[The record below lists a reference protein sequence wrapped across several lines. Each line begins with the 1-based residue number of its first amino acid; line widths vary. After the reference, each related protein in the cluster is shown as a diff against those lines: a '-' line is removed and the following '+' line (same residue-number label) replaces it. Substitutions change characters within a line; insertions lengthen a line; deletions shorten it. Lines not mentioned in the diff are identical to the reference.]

1 MIAATTIGCDF
12 ISCRAL
18 DGRHRNLLHF
28 PLKTENS
35 FGWRP
40 LKKESDMSKKDI
52 FKTLI
57 AQKQSEMP
65 FAVIDRDV
73 VLPIDADEIIT
84 VPGVRRCG
92 KSTLMEIAINRLLA
106 KGVRKE
112 NILWIG
118 FDDERIKYM
127 AVEDLDIIL
136 QAYRE
141 MYPDT
146 ELKDVWMFFDE
157 LPLVDGWEY
166 FVLRLFK
173 GSCRHIYV
181 CGSNAS
187 TLSVEMKSAL
197 RGWPREIEVWP
208 LSFREYLR
216 FRGVDADSHLEQ
228 DKARV
233 QVSFDEYNR
242 LGGMPE
248 PALLPVVSE
257 KYRKLQDYFDVMIL
271 RDLVEH
277 WQISKPQMVRYFL
290 KRVMTTIGSR
300 LSVNAIYREIRSLGR
315 KVTKD
320 DLYDWLAWAQSIY
333 LVRKLDAY
341 SRSVKSEVSLPGK
354 YYVTDVG
361 LRSAVIP
368 LQSDDDGKR
377 LENTV
382 YLELIR
388 RKSHNE
394 ELSYFNGDGECD
406 FVVSEG
412 EVAKQLVQ
420 VTWDMSDVETRGR
433 EFSGILEASHATGC
447 RDLVIVTRDEEG
459 EEIHGDLTVR
469 IVPVCKFLLSK
480 PTSFTFG

>member
-1 MIAATTIGCDF
+1 
-12 ISCRAL
+12 
-18 DGRHRNLLHF
+18 
-28 PLKTENS
+28 
-35 FGWRP
+35 
-40 LKKESDMSKKDI
+40 MSKKDI

-65 FAVIDRDV
+65 FSVIDRDV
-73 VLPIDADEIIT
+73 SLPIDGNEIIT

-106 KGVRKE
+106 NGVRKE
-112 NILWIG
+112 NVLWIG

-127 AVEDLDIIL
+127 TAEELDLVL

-141 MYPDT
+141 MYPAT

-157 LPLVDGWEY
+157 LPLVKDWEY

-173 GSCRHIYV
+173 GSCKHIFI

-197 RGWPREIEVWP
+197 RGWPREVEVWP

-216 FRGVDADSHLEQ
+216 FKGVDADSHLEQ

-233 QVSFDEYNR
+233 QVAFNEYNR

-248 PALLPVVSE
+248 PTLMPVLSE
-257 KYRKLQDYFDVMIL
+257 KYRKLQDYFDVMLL

-277 WQISKPQMVRYFL
+277 WQISKPQTVRYFL
-290 KRVMTTIGSR
+290 KRVMTTIASR
-300 LSVNAIYREIRSLGR
+300 LSVNAIYREIKASGR

-333 LVRKLDAY
+333 LVRKLDVY
-341 SRSVKSEVSLPGK
+341 SRSVKSEISIPGK
-354 YYVTDVG
+354 YYVIDNG

-368 LQSDDDGKR
+368 LQSDDDGKQ

-382 YLELIR
+382 YLELLR
-388 RKSHNE
+388 RKAHNE
-394 ELSYFNGDGECD
+394 ELSYFSESGECD

-412 EVAKQLVQ
+412 DEVKRLIQ
-420 VTWDMSDVETRGR
+420 VTWDMSDAETRKR
-433 EFSGILEASHATGC
+433 EFSGLLEAAKATGC
-447 RDLVIVTRDEEG
+447 RDLTIVTRDEEG
-459 EEIHGDLTVR
+459 EEIRDGLNVR
-469 IVPVCKFLLSK
+469 IVPVCRFLL
-480 PTSFTFG
+480 TR

>member
-1 MIAATTIGCDF
+1 
-12 ISCRAL
+12 
-18 DGRHRNLLHF
+18 
-28 PLKTENS
+28 
-35 FGWRP
+35 
-40 LKKESDMSKKDI
+40 MSKKDI

-57 AQKQSEMP
+57 AQKQLEIP
-65 FAVIDRDV
+65 FPVIDRDV
-73 VLPIDADEIIT
+73 SLPIDGNEIIT
-84 VPGVRRCG
+84 IPGVRRCG

-106 KGVRKE
+106 NGVRKE
-112 NILWIG
+112 NVLWIG

-127 AVEDLDIIL
+127 TAEELDLVL

-141 MYPDT
+141 MYPAT

-157 LPLVDGWEY
+157 LPLVKDWEY

-173 GSCRHIYV
+173 GSCKHIFI

-197 RGWPREIEVWP
+197 RGWPREVEVWP

-216 FRGVDADSHLEQ
+216 FKGVDADSHLEQ

-233 QVSFDEYNR
+233 QVAFNEYNR

-248 PALLPVVSE
+248 PTLMPVLSE
-257 KYRKLQDYFDVMIL
+257 KYRKLQDYFDVMLL

-277 WQISKPQMVRYFL
+277 WQISKPQTVRYFL
-290 KRVMTTIGSR
+290 KRVMTTIASR
-300 LSVNAIYREIRSLGR
+300 LSVNAIYKEIKASGR

-333 LVRKLDAY
+333 LVRKLDVY
-341 SRSVKSEVSLPGK
+341 SRSVKSEISIPGK
-354 YYVTDVG
+354 YYVIDNG

-368 LQSDDDGKR
+368 LQSDDDGKQ

-382 YLELIR
+382 YLELLR
-388 RKSHNE
+388 RKAHNE
-394 ELSYFNGDGECD
+394 ELSFFSESGECD

-412 EVAKQLVQ
+412 DEVKRLIQ
-420 VTWDMSDVETRGR
+420 VTWDMSDAETRKR
-433 EFSGILEASHATGC
+433 EFSGLLEAAKATGC
-447 RDLVIVTRDEEG
+447 RDLTIVTRDEEG
-459 EEIHGDLTVR
+459 EEIRDGLNVR
-469 IVPVCKFLLSK
+469 IVPVCRFLL
-480 PTSFTFG
+480 TR

>member
-1 MIAATTIGCDF
+1 MG
-12 ISCRAL
+12 
-18 DGRHRNLLHF
+18 
-28 PLKTENS
+28 
-35 FGWRP
+35 
-40 LKKESDMSKKDI
+40 KKDI

-65 FAVIDRDV
+65 FSVIDRDV
-73 VLPIDADEIIT
+73 SLPIDGNEIIT
-84 VPGVRRCG
+84 IPGVRRCG

-106 KGVRKE
+106 NGVRKE

-127 AVEDLDIIL
+127 TAEELDLVL

-141 MYPDT
+141 MYPAT

-157 LPLVDGWEY
+157 LPLVKDWEY

-173 GSCRHIYV
+173 GSCKHIFI

-197 RGWPREIEVWP
+197 RGWPREVEVWP

-216 FRGVDADSHLEQ
+216 FKGVDADSHLEQ

-233 QVSFDEYNR
+233 QVAFNEYNR

-248 PALLPVVSE
+248 PTLMPVLSE
-257 KYRKLQDYFDVMIL
+257 KYRKLQDYFDVMLL

-277 WQISKPQMVRYFL
+277 WQISKPQTVRYFL
-290 KRVMTTIGSR
+290 KRVMTTIANR
-300 LSVNAIYREIRSLGR
+300 LSVNAIYREIKASGR

-333 LVRKLDAY
+333 LVRKLDVY
-341 SRSVKSEVSLPGK
+341 SRSVRSEISIPGK
-354 YYVTDVG
+354 YYVIDNG

-368 LQSDDDGKR
+368 LQSDDDGKQ

-382 YLELIR
+382 YIELIR
-388 RKSHNE
+388 RKGHNA
-394 ELSYFNGDGECD
+394 ELSYFSGSGECD

-412 EVAKQLVQ
+412 DEVKRLIQ
-420 VTWDMSDVETRGR
+420 VTWEMSDAETRKR
-433 EFSGILEASHATGC
+433 EFSGLLEAAKATGC
-447 RDLVIVTRDEEG
+447 RDLTIITRDEEG
-459 EEIHGDLTVR
+459 EEIRDGLNVK
-469 IVPVCKFLLSK
+469 IVPICRFLLAR
-480 PTSFTFG
+480 

>member
-1 MIAATTIGCDF
+1 
-12 ISCRAL
+12 
-18 DGRHRNLLHF
+18 
-28 PLKTENS
+28 
-35 FGWRP
+35 
-40 LKKESDMSKKDI
+40 MSKKDI

-65 FAVIDRDV
+65 FSVIDRDV
-73 VLPIDADEIIT
+73 SLPIDGNDIIT

-92 KSTLMEIAINRLLA
+92 KSTLLEIAINQLLA
-106 KGVRKE
+106 NGVRKE

-118 FDDERIKYM
+118 FDDERIKDM
-127 AVEDLDIIL
+127 TAQELDLVL

-141 MYPDT
+141 MHPAT

-157 LPLVDGWEY
+157 LPLVKDWEY

-173 GSCRHIYV
+173 GYCRHIFI

-216 FRGVDADSHLEQ
+216 FKGVDADSHLEQ
-228 DKARV
+228 DKASV
-233 QVSFDEYNR
+233 QVAFDEYNR

-248 PALLPVVSE
+248 PTLMPALSE
-257 KYRKLQDYFDVMIL
+257 KYRKLQDYFDVMLL

-277 WQISKPQMVRYFL
+277 WQISKPQTVRYFL
-290 KRVMTTIGSR
+290 KRVMTTIASR
-300 LSVNAIYREIRSLGR
+300 LSVNSIYREIKASGR

-333 LVRKLDAY
+333 LVRKLDVY
-341 SRSVKSEVSLPGK
+341 SRSVKSEISLPGK
-354 YYVTDVG
+354 YYAVDNG

-368 LQSDDDGKR
+368 LQSGDDGKQ

-382 YLELIR
+382 YLELLR
-388 RKSHNE
+388 RRGHNE
-394 ELSYFNGDGECD
+394 ELSYFNESGECD

-412 EVAKQLVQ
+412 DEVRRLIQ
-420 VTWDMSDVETRGR
+420 VTWDMSDAETRKR
-433 EFSGILEASHATGC
+433 EFSGLLGAAKATGC
-447 RDLVIVTRDEEG
+447 RDLTIVTRDEDG
-459 EEIHGDLTVR
+459 EETHDGLTVR
-469 IVPVCKFLLSK
+469 IVPVCRFLLTK
-480 PTSFTFG
+480 

>member
-1 MIAATTIGCDF
+1 
-12 ISCRAL
+12 
-18 DGRHRNLLHF
+18 
-28 PLKTENS
+28 
-35 FGWRP
+35 
-40 LKKESDMSKKDI
+40 MSKKDI

-65 FAVIDRDV
+65 FSVIDRDV
-73 VLPIDADEIIT
+73 SLPIDGNEIIT
-84 VPGVRRCG
+84 IPGVRRCG

-106 KGVRKE
+106 NGVRKE

-127 AVEDLDIIL
+127 TAEELDLVL

-141 MYPDT
+141 MYPAT

-157 LPLVDGWEY
+157 LPLVKDWEY

-173 GSCRHIYV
+173 GSCKHIFI

-187 TLSVEMKSAL
+187 TLSVDMKSAL

-216 FRGVDADSHLEQ
+216 FKGVDADSHLEQ

-233 QVSFDEYNR
+233 QVAFNEYNR

-248 PALLPVVSE
+248 PTLMPVLSE
-257 KYRKLQDYFDVMIL
+257 KYRKLQDYFDVMLL

-277 WQISKPQMVRYFL
+277 WQISKPQTVRYFL
-290 KRVMTTIGSR
+290 KRVMTTIASR
-300 LSVNAIYREIRSLGR
+300 LSVNAVYREIKASGR

-333 LVRKLDAY
+333 LVRKLDVY
-341 SRSVKSEVSLPGK
+341 SRSVKSEISIPGK
-354 YYVTDVG
+354 YYVIDNG

-368 LQSDDDGKR
+368 LQSDDDGKQ

-382 YLELIR
+382 YLELLR
-388 RKSHNE
+388 RKAHNE
-394 ELSYFNGDGECD
+394 ELSFFSESGECD

-412 EVAKQLVQ
+412 DEVKRLIQ
-420 VTWDMSDVETRGR
+420 VTWDMSDAETRKR
-433 EFSGILEASHATGC
+433 EFSGLLEAAKATGC
-447 RDLVIVTRDEEG
+447 RDLTIVTRDEEG
-459 EEIHGDLTVR
+459 EEIRDGLNVR
-469 IVPVCKFLLSK
+469 IVPVCRFLL
-480 PTSFTFG
+480 TR

>member
-1 MIAATTIGCDF
+1 MG
-12 ISCRAL
+12 
-18 DGRHRNLLHF
+18 
-28 PLKTENS
+28 
-35 FGWRP
+35 
-40 LKKESDMSKKDI
+40 KKDI

-57 AQKQSEMP
+57 AQKQTEMP
-65 FAVIDRDV
+65 FSVIDRDV
-73 VLPIDADEIIT
+73 SLPIDGNEIIT
-84 VPGVRRCG
+84 IPGVRRCG

-106 KGVRKE
+106 NGVRKE

-127 AVEDLDIIL
+127 TAEELDLVL

-141 MYPDT
+141 MYPAT

-157 LPLVDGWEY
+157 LPLVKDWEY

-173 GSCRHIYV
+173 GSCKHIFI
-181 CGSNAS
+181 CGSNAR

-197 RGWPREIEVWP
+197 RGWPHEIEVWP

-216 FRGVDADSHLEQ
+216 FKGVDADSHLEQ

-233 QVSFDEYNR
+233 QVAFNEYNR

-248 PALLPVVSE
+248 PTLMPVLSE
-257 KYRKLQDYFDVMIL
+257 KYRKLQDYFDVMLL

-277 WQISKPQMVRYFL
+277 WQISKPQTVRYFL
-290 KRVMTTIGSR
+290 KRVMTTIASR
-300 LSVNAIYREIRSLGR
+300 LSVNAIYREIKASGR

-333 LVRKLDAY
+333 LVRKLDVY
-341 SRSVKSEVSLPGK
+341 SRSVKSEISLPGK
-354 YYVTDVG
+354 YYVIDNG

-368 LQSDDDGKR
+368 LQSDDDGKQ

-382 YLELIR
+382 YIELIR
-388 RKSHNE
+388 RKGHNA
-394 ELSYFNGDGECD
+394 ELSYFSGSGECD

-412 EVAKQLVQ
+412 DEVKRLIQ
-420 VTWDMSDVETRGR
+420 VTWEMSDAETRKR
-433 EFSGILEASHATGC
+433 EFSGILEAAKATGC
-447 RDLVIVTRDEEG
+447 RDLTIITRDEEG
-459 EEIHGDLTVR
+459 EEIRDGLNVK
-469 IVPVCKFLLSK
+469 IVPVCRFLLAR
-480 PTSFTFG
+480 

>member
-1 MIAATTIGCDF
+1 
-12 ISCRAL
+12 
-18 DGRHRNLLHF
+18 
-28 PLKTENS
+28 
-35 FGWRP
+35 
-40 LKKESDMSKKDI
+40 MSKKDI

-65 FAVIDRDV
+65 FSVIDRDV
-73 VLPIDADEIIT
+73 SLPIDGNDIIT
-84 VPGVRRCG
+84 VSGVRRCG
-92 KSTLMEIAINRLLA
+92 KSTLMEIAINQLLA
-106 KGVRKE
+106 NGVRKE

-127 AVEDLDIIL
+127 TAQELDLVL

-141 MYPDT
+141 MHPAT

-157 LPLVDGWEY
+157 LPLVKDWEY

-173 GSCRHIYV
+173 GYCRHIFI

-216 FRGVDADSHLEQ
+216 FKGVDADSHLEQ
-228 DKARV
+228 DKASV
-233 QVSFDEYNR
+233 QVAFDEYNR

-248 PALLPVVSE
+248 PTLMSTLSE
-257 KYRKLQDYFDVMIL
+257 KYRKLQDYFDVMLL

-290 KRVMTTIGSR
+290 KRVMTTIASR
-300 LSVNAIYREIRSLGR
+300 LSVNSIYREIKASGR

-333 LVRKLDAY
+333 LVRKLDVY
-341 SRSVKSEVSLPGK
+341 SRSVKSEISLPGK
-354 YYVTDVG
+354 YYVVDNG

-368 LQSDDDGKR
+368 LQSDDDGKQ

-382 YLELIR
+382 YLELLR
-388 RKSHNE
+388 RKGHSE
-394 ELSYFNGDGECD
+394 ELSYFNESGECD

-412 EVAKQLVQ
+412 DEVRRLIQ
-420 VTWDMSDVETRGR
+420 VTWDMSDAETRKR
-433 EFSGILEASHATGC
+433 ELSGLLEAAKATGC
-447 RDLVIVTRDEEG
+447 RDLTIVTRDEDG
-459 EEIHGDLTVR
+459 EETHDGLIVR
-469 IVPVCKFLLSK
+469 IVPVCRFLLTK
-480 PTSFTFG
+480 

>member
-1 MIAATTIGCDF
+1 M
-12 ISCRAL
+12 
-18 DGRHRNLLHF
+18 N
-28 PLKTENS
+28 
-35 FGWRP
+35 
-40 LKKESDMSKKDI
+40 KKDI

-65 FAVIDRDV
+65 FSVIDRDV
-73 VLPIDADEIIT
+73 SLPIDGNDIIT

-92 KSTLMEIAINRLLA
+92 KSTLMEIAINQLLA
-106 KGVRKE
+106 NGVRKE

-127 AVEDLDIIL
+127 TAQELDLVL

-141 MYPDT
+141 MHPAT

-157 LPLVDGWEY
+157 LPLVKDWEY

-173 GSCRHIYV
+173 GYCRHIFI

-197 RGWPREIEVWP
+197 RGWPHEIEVWP

-216 FRGVDADSHLEQ
+216 FKGVDADSHLEQ
-228 DKARV
+228 DKASV
-233 QVSFDEYNR
+233 QVAFDEYNR

-248 PALLPVVSE
+248 PTLMSTLSE
-257 KYRKLQDYFDVMIL
+257 KYRKLQDYFDVMLL

-290 KRVMTTIGSR
+290 KRVMTTIARR
-300 LSVNAIYREIRSLGR
+300 LSVNSIYREIKASGR

-333 LVRKLDAY
+333 LVRKLDVY
-341 SRSVKSEVSLPGK
+341 SRSVKSEISLPGK
-354 YYVTDVG
+354 YYVVDNG

-368 LQSDDDGKR
+368 LQSDDDGKQ

-382 YLELIR
+382 YLELLR
-388 RKSHNE
+388 RKGHSE
-394 ELSYFNGDGECD
+394 ELSYFNESGECD

-412 EVAKQLVQ
+412 DEVRRLIQ
-420 VTWDMSDVETRGR
+420 VTWDMSDAETRKR
-433 EFSGILEASHATGC
+433 ELSGLLEAAKATGC
-447 RDLVIVTRDEEG
+447 RDLTIVTRDEDG
-459 EEIHGDLTVR
+459 EETHDGLIVR
-469 IVPVCKFLLSK
+469 IVPVCRFLLTK
-480 PTSFTFG
+480 

>member
-1 MIAATTIGCDF
+1 MG
-12 ISCRAL
+12 
-18 DGRHRNLLHF
+18 
-28 PLKTENS
+28 
-35 FGWRP
+35 
-40 LKKESDMSKKDI
+40 KKDI

-57 AQKQSEMP
+57 AQKQTEMP
-65 FAVIDRDV
+65 FSVIDRDV
-73 VLPIDADEIIT
+73 ALPIDGNEIIT
-84 VPGVRRCG
+84 IPGVRRCG

-106 KGVRKE
+106 NGVRKE

-127 AVEDLDIIL
+127 TAEELDLVL

-141 MYPDT
+141 MYPAT

-157 LPLVDGWEY
+157 LPLVKDWEY

-173 GSCRHIYV
+173 GSCKHIFI

-216 FRGVDADSHLEQ
+216 FKGVDADSHLEQ

-233 QVSFDEYNR
+233 QVAFNEYNR

-248 PALLPVVSE
+248 PTLMPVLSE
-257 KYRKLQDYFDVMIL
+257 KYRKLQDYFDVMLL

-277 WQISKPQMVRYFL
+277 WQISKPQTVRYFL
-290 KRVMTTIGSR
+290 KRVMTTIASR
-300 LSVNAIYREIRSLGR
+300 LSVNAVYREIKASGR

-333 LVRKLDAY
+333 LVRKLDVY
-341 SRSVKSEVSLPGK
+341 SRSVKSEISIPGK
-354 YYVTDVG
+354 YYVIDNG

-368 LQSDDDGKR
+368 LQSDDDGKQ

-382 YLELIR
+382 YLELLR
-388 RKSHNE
+388 RKAHNE
-394 ELSYFNGDGECD
+394 ELSYFSESGECD
-406 FVVSEG
+406 FVVSEED
-412 EVAKQLVQ
+412 EVKRLIQ
-420 VTWDMSDVETRGR
+420 VTWDMSDAETRKR
-433 EFSGILEASHATGC
+433 EFSGLLEAAKATGC
-447 RDLVIVTRDEEG
+447 RDLTIITRDEEG
-459 EEIHGDLTVR
+459 EEVR
-469 IVPVCKFLLSK
+469 DGMNVKILPVCRFLL
-480 PTSFTFG
+480 TR

>member
-1 MIAATTIGCDF
+1 
-12 ISCRAL
+12 
-18 DGRHRNLLHF
+18 
-28 PLKTENS
+28 
-35 FGWRP
+35 
-40 LKKESDMSKKDI
+40 MSKKDI

-65 FAVIDRDV
+65 FSVIDRDV
-73 VLPIDADEIIT
+73 SLPIDGNEIIT
-84 VPGVRRCG
+84 IPGVRRCG

-106 KGVRKE
+106 NGVRKE

-127 AVEDLDIIL
+127 TAEELDLVL

-141 MYPDT
+141 MYPAT

-157 LPLVDGWEY
+157 LPLVKDWEY

-173 GSCRHIYV
+173 GSCKHIFI

-197 RGWPREIEVWP
+197 RGWPREVEVWP

-216 FRGVDADSHLEQ
+216 FKGVDADSHLEQ

-233 QVSFDEYNR
+233 QVAFNEYNR

-248 PALLPVVSE
+248 PTLMPVLSE
-257 KYRKLQDYFDVMIL
+257 KYRKLQDYFDVMLL

-277 WQISKPQMVRYFL
+277 WQISKPQTVRYFL
-290 KRVMTTIGSR
+290 KRVMTTIANR
-300 LSVNAIYREIRSLGR
+300 LSVNAIYREIKASGR

-333 LVRKLDAY
+333 LVRKLDVY
-341 SRSVKSEVSLPGK
+341 SRSVRSEISIPGK
-354 YYVTDVG
+354 YYVIDNG

-368 LQSDDDGKR
+368 LQSDDDGKQ

-388 RKSHNE
+388 RKGHNA
-394 ELSYFNGDGECD
+394 ELSYFSGSGECD

-412 EVAKQLVQ
+412 DEVKRLIQ
-420 VTWDMSDVETRGR
+420 VTWEMSDAETRKR
-433 EFSGILEASHATGC
+433 EFSGLLEAAKATGC
-447 RDLVIVTRDEEG
+447 RDLTIITRDEEG
-459 EEIHGDLTVR
+459 EEIRDGLNVK
-469 IVPVCKFLLSK
+469 IVPVCRFLLAR
-480 PTSFTFG
+480 

>member
-1 MIAATTIGCDF
+1 MG
-12 ISCRAL
+12 
-18 DGRHRNLLHF
+18 
-28 PLKTENS
+28 
-35 FGWRP
+35 
-40 LKKESDMSKKDI
+40 KKDI

-57 AQKQSEMP
+57 AQKQTEMP
-65 FAVIDRDV
+65 FSVIDRDV
-73 VLPIDADEIIT
+73 SLPIDGNEIIT
-84 VPGVRRCG
+84 IPGVRRCG

-106 KGVRKE
+106 NGVRKE

-118 FDDERIKYM
+118 FDDERIKYIT
-127 AVEDLDIIL
+127 AEELDLVL

-141 MYPDT
+141 MYPAT
-146 ELKDVWMFFDE
+146 ELKDIWMFFDE
-157 LPLVDGWEY
+157 LPLVKDWEY

-173 GSCRHIYV
+173 GSCKHIFI

-197 RGWPREIEVWP
+197 RGWPREVEVWP

-216 FRGVDADSHLEQ
+216 FKGVDADSHLEQ

-233 QVSFDEYNR
+233 QVAFNEYNR

-248 PALLPVVSE
+248 PTLMPVLSE
-257 KYRKLQDYFDVMIL
+257 KYRKLQDYFDVMLL

-277 WQISKPQMVRYFL
+277 WQISKPQTARYFL
-290 KRVMTTIGSR
+290 KRVMTTIASR
-300 LSVNAIYREIRSLGR
+300 LSVNAIYREIKASGR

-333 LVRKLDAY
+333 LVRKLDVY
-341 SRSVKSEVSLPGK
+341 SRSVKSEISIPGK
-354 YYVTDVG
+354 YYVIDNG

-368 LQSDDDGKR
+368 LQSDDDGKQ

-388 RKSHNE
+388 RKGHNA
-394 ELSYFNGDGECD
+394 ELSYFSGSGECD

-412 EVAKQLVQ
+412 DEVKRLIQ
-420 VTWDMSDVETRGR
+420 VTWEMSDAETRKR
-433 EFSGILEASHATGC
+433 EFSGILEAAKATGC
-447 RDLVIVTRDEEG
+447 RDLTIITRDEEG
-459 EEIHGDLTVR
+459 EEIRDGLNVK
-469 IVPVCKFLLSK
+469 IVPVCRFLLAR
-480 PTSFTFG
+480 

>member
-1 MIAATTIGCDF
+1 M
-12 ISCRAL
+12 
-18 DGRHRNLLHF
+18 N
-28 PLKTENS
+28 
-35 FGWRP
+35 
-40 LKKESDMSKKDI
+40 KKDI

-65 FAVIDRDV
+65 FSVIDRDV
-73 VLPIDADEIIT
+73 SLPIDRNEIIT

-106 KGVRKE
+106 NGVRKE

-127 AVEDLDIIL
+127 TAEELDLVL

-141 MYPDT
+141 MYPAT

-157 LPLVDGWEY
+157 LPLVKDWEY

-173 GSCRHIYV
+173 GSCKHIFI

-197 RGWPREIEVWP
+197 RGWPHEIEVWP

-216 FRGVDADSHLEQ
+216 FKSVDADSHLEQ

-233 QVSFDEYNR
+233 QVAFNEYNR

-248 PALLPVVSE
+248 PTLMPVLSE
-257 KYRKLQDYFDVMIL
+257 KYRKLQDYFDVMLL

-277 WQISKPQMVRYFL
+277 WQISKPQTVRYFL
-290 KRVMTTIGSR
+290 KRVMTTIASR
-300 LSVNAIYREIRSLGR
+300 LSVNAIYREIKASGR

-333 LVRKLDAY
+333 LVRKLDVY
-341 SRSVKSEVSLPGK
+341 SRSVKSEISIPGK
-354 YYVTDVG
+354 YYVIDNG

-368 LQSDDDGKR
+368 LQSDDDGKQ

-382 YLELIR
+382 YLELLR
-388 RKSHNE
+388 RKAHNE
-394 ELSYFNGDGECD
+394 ELSFFSESGECD

-412 EVAKQLVQ
+412 DEVKRLIQ
-420 VTWDMSDVETRGR
+420 VTWDMSDAETRKR
-433 EFSGILEASHATGC
+433 EFSGLLEAAKATGC
-447 RDLVIVTRDEEG
+447 RDLTIVTRDEEG
-459 EEIHGDLTVR
+459 EEIRDGLNVR
-469 IVPVCKFLLSK
+469 IVPVCRFLL
-480 PTSFTFG
+480 TR

>member
-1 MIAATTIGCDF
+1 
-12 ISCRAL
+12 
-18 DGRHRNLLHF
+18 
-28 PLKTENS
+28 
-35 FGWRP
+35 
-40 LKKESDMSKKDI
+40 MSKKDI

-65 FAVIDRDV
+65 FSVIDRDV
-73 VLPIDADEIIT
+73 SLPIDRNEIIT

-106 KGVRKE
+106 NGVRKE
-112 NILWIG
+112 NVLWIG

-127 AVEDLDIIL
+127 TAEELDLVL

-141 MYPDT
+141 MYPAT

-157 LPLVDGWEY
+157 LPLVKDWEY

-173 GSCRHIYV
+173 GFCKHIFI

-197 RGWPREIEVWP
+197 RGWPHEIEVWP

-216 FRGVDADSHLEQ
+216 FKGVDADSHLEQ

-233 QVSFDEYNR
+233 QVAFNEYNR

-248 PALLPVVSE
+248 PTLMPVLSE
-257 KYRKLQDYFDVMIL
+257 KYRKLQDYFDVMLL

-290 KRVMTTIGSR
+290 KRVMTSIASR
-300 LSVNAIYREIRSLGR
+300 LSVNAIYREIKASGR

-333 LVRKLDAY
+333 LVRKLDVY
-341 SRSVKSEVSLPGK
+341 SRSVKSEISLPGK
-354 YYVTDVG
+354 YYVIDNG

-368 LQSDDDGKR
+368 LQSDDDGKQ

-382 YLELIR
+382 YLELVR
-388 RKSHNE
+388 RKAHNE
-394 ELSYFNGDGECD
+394 DLYYFSESGECD
-406 FVVSEG
+406 FVLSEG
-412 EVAKQLVQ
+412 DEVKRLIQ
-420 VTWDMSDVETRGR
+420 VTWDMSDTETRKR
-433 EFSGILEASHATGC
+433 EFSGLLEAAKATGC
-447 RDLVIVTRDEEG
+447 RDLTIVTRDEEG
-459 EEIHGDLTVR
+459 EEIHDGLTVR
-469 IVPVCKFLLSK
+469 IVPVCRFLLTK
-480 PTSFTFG
+480 

>member
-1 MIAATTIGCDF
+1 MG
-12 ISCRAL
+12 
-18 DGRHRNLLHF
+18 
-28 PLKTENS
+28 
-35 FGWRP
+35 
-40 LKKESDMSKKDI
+40 KKDI

-65 FAVIDRDV
+65 FSVIDRDV
-73 VLPIDADEIIT
+73 SLPIDGNEIIT
-84 VPGVRRCG
+84 IPGVRRCG

-106 KGVRKE
+106 NGVRKE

-127 AVEDLDIIL
+127 TAEELDLVL

-141 MYPDT
+141 MYPAT

-157 LPLVDGWEY
+157 LPLVKDWEY

-173 GSCRHIYV
+173 GSCKHIFI

-197 RGWPREIEVWP
+197 RGWPREVEVWP

-216 FRGVDADSHLEQ
+216 FKGVDADSHLEQ

-233 QVSFDEYNR
+233 QVAFNEYNR

-248 PALLPVVSE
+248 PTLMPVLSE
-257 KYRKLQDYFDVMIL
+257 KYRKLQDYFDAMLL

-277 WQISKPQMVRYFL
+277 WQISKPQTVRYFL
-290 KRVMTTIGSR
+290 KRVMTTIASR
-300 LSVNAIYREIRSLGR
+300 LSVNAIYREIKASGR

-333 LVRKLDAY
+333 LVRKLDVY
-341 SRSVKSEVSLPGK
+341 SRSVKSEISLPGK
-354 YYVTDVG
+354 YYVIDNG

-368 LQSDDDGKR
+368 LQSDDDGKQ

-388 RKSHNE
+388 RKGHNA
-394 ELSYFNGDGECD
+394 ELSYFSRSGECD

-412 EVAKQLVQ
+412 DEVKRLIQ
-420 VTWDMSDVETRGR
+420 VTWEMSDAETRKR
-433 EFSGILEASHATGC
+433 EFSGILEAAKATGC
-447 RDLVIVTRDEEG
+447 RDLTIVTRDEEG
-459 EEIHGDLTVR
+459 EEIRDGLNVK
-469 IVPVCKFLLSK
+469 IVPVCRFLLAR
-480 PTSFTFG
+480 

>member
-1 MIAATTIGCDF
+1 MG
-12 ISCRAL
+12 
-18 DGRHRNLLHF
+18 
-28 PLKTENS
+28 
-35 FGWRP
+35 
-40 LKKESDMSKKDI
+40 KKDI

-57 AQKQSEMP
+57 AQKQTEMP
-65 FAVIDRDV
+65 FSVIDRDV
-73 VLPIDADEIIT
+73 SLPIDGNEIIT
-84 VPGVRRCG
+84 ISGVRRCG

-106 KGVRKE
+106 NGVRKE

-127 AVEDLDIIL
+127 TAEELDLVL

-141 MYPDT
+141 MYPAT

-157 LPLVDGWEY
+157 LPLVKDWEY

-173 GSCRHIYV
+173 GSCKHIFI

-197 RGWPREIEVWP
+197 RGWPREVEVWP

-216 FRGVDADSHLEQ
+216 FKGVDADSHLEQ

-233 QVSFDEYNR
+233 QVAFNEYNR

-248 PALLPVVSE
+248 PTLMPVLSE
-257 KYRKLQDYFDVMIL
+257 KYRKLQDYFDVMLL

-277 WQISKPQMVRYFL
+277 WQISKPQTVRYFL
-290 KRVMTTIGSR
+290 KRVMTTIASR
-300 LSVNAIYREIRSLGR
+300 LSVNAIYREIKASGR

-333 LVRKLDAY
+333 LVRKLDVY
-341 SRSVKSEVSLPGK
+341 SRSVKSEISIPGK
-354 YYVTDVG
+354 YYVIDNG

-368 LQSDDDGKR
+368 LQSDDDGKQ

-382 YLELIR
+382 YIELIR
-388 RKSHNE
+388 RKGHNA
-394 ELSYFNGDGECD
+394 ELSYFSGSGECD

-412 EVAKQLVQ
+412 DEVKRLIQ
-420 VTWDMSDVETRGR
+420 VTWEMSDAETRKR
-433 EFSGILEASHATGC
+433 EFSGLLEAAKATGC
-447 RDLVIVTRDEEG
+447 RDLTIITRDEEG
-459 EEIHGDLTVR
+459 EEIRDGLNVK
-469 IVPVCKFLLSK
+469 IVPVCRFLLAR
-480 PTSFTFG
+480 

>member
-1 MIAATTIGCDF
+1 
-12 ISCRAL
+12 
-18 DGRHRNLLHF
+18 
-28 PLKTENS
+28 
-35 FGWRP
+35 
-40 LKKESDMSKKDI
+40 MSKKDI

-65 FAVIDRDV
+65 FSVIDRDV
-73 VLPIDADEIIT
+73 SLPIDGNEIIT

-106 KGVRKE
+106 NGVRKE
-112 NILWIG
+112 NVLWIG

-127 AVEDLDIIL
+127 TAEELDLVL

-141 MYPDT
+141 MYPAT

-157 LPLVDGWEY
+157 LPLVKDWEY

-173 GSCRHIYV
+173 GSCKHIFI

-197 RGWPREIEVWP
+197 RGWPHEIEVWP

-216 FRGVDADSHLEQ
+216 FKSVDADSHLEQ

-233 QVSFDEYNR
+233 QVAFNEYNR

-248 PALLPVVSE
+248 PTLMPVLSE
-257 KYRKLQDYFDVMIL
+257 KYRKLQDYFDVMLL

-277 WQISKPQMVRYFL
+277 WQISKPQTVRYFL
-290 KRVMTTIGSR
+290 KRVMTTIANR
-300 LSVNAIYREIRSLGR
+300 LSVNAIYREIKASGR

-333 LVRKLDAY
+333 LVRKLDVY
-341 SRSVKSEVSLPGK
+341 SRSVKSEISIPGK
-354 YYVTDVG
+354 YYVIDNG

-368 LQSDDDGKR
+368 LQSDDDGKQ

-382 YLELIR
+382 YLELLR
-388 RKSHNE
+388 RKAHNE
-394 ELSYFNGDGECD
+394 ELSFFSESGECD

-412 EVAKQLVQ
+412 DEVKRLIQ
-420 VTWDMSDVETRGR
+420 VTWDMSDAETRKR
-433 EFSGILEASHATGC
+433 EFSGLLEAAKATGC
-447 RDLVIVTRDEEG
+447 RDLTIVTRDEEG
-459 EEIHGDLTVR
+459 EEIRDGLNVR
-469 IVPVCKFLLSK
+469 IVPVCRFLL
-480 PTSFTFG
+480 TR

>member
-1 MIAATTIGCDF
+1 M
-12 ISCRAL
+12 
-18 DGRHRNLLHF
+18 N
-28 PLKTENS
+28 
-35 FGWRP
+35 
-40 LKKESDMSKKDI
+40 KKDI

-65 FAVIDRDV
+65 FSVIDRDV
-73 VLPIDADEIIT
+73 SLPIGGNEIII

-106 KGVRKE
+106 NGVRKE

-127 AVEDLDIIL
+127 TAEELDLVL

-141 MYPDT
+141 MYPATD
-146 ELKDVWMFFDE
+146 LKDVWMFFDE
-157 LPLVDGWEY
+157 LPLVKDWEY
-166 FVLRLFK
+166 FALRVFK
-173 GSCRHIYV
+173 GSCRNIFI
-181 CGSNAS
+181 CGSNAR

-216 FRGVDADSHLEQ
+216 FKGVDADSHLEQ

-233 QVSFDEYNR
+233 QVAFDEYNR

-248 PALLPVVSE
+248 PTLMPVLSE
-257 KYRKLQDYFDVMIL
+257 KYRKLQDYFDVMLL

-290 KRVMTTIGSR
+290 KRVMTTTASR
-300 LSVNAIYREIRSLGR
+300 LSVNAIYREIKASGR

-333 LVRKLDAY
+333 LVRKLDVY
-341 SRSVKSEVSLPGK
+341 SRSVKSEISLPGK
-354 YYVTDVG
+354 YYVVDNG

-368 LQSDDDGKR
+368 LQSDDDGKQ

-382 YLELIR
+382 YLELLR
-388 RKSHNE
+388 RKGHNE
-394 ELSYFNGDGECD
+394 ELSYFNESGECD

-412 EVAKQLVQ
+412 GGVKRLIQ
-420 VTWDMSDVETRGR
+420 VTWDMSDAETRKR
-433 EFSGILEASHATGC
+433 EFSGLLEAAKATGC
-447 RDLVIVTRDEEG
+447 RDLAVVTRDEEG
-459 EEIHGDLTVR
+459 EETHEGLTVR
-469 IVPVCKFLLSK
+469 IVPVCRFLL
-480 PTSFTFG
+480 TM

>member
-1 MIAATTIGCDF
+1 
-12 ISCRAL
+12 
-18 DGRHRNLLHF
+18 
-28 PLKTENS
+28 
-35 FGWRP
+35 
-40 LKKESDMSKKDI
+40 MSKKDI

-65 FAVIDRDV
+65 FSVIDRDV
-73 VLPIDADEIIT
+73 SLPIDGNEIIT
-84 VPGVRRCG
+84 IPGVRRCG

-106 KGVRKE
+106 NGIRKE

-127 AVEDLDIIL
+127 TAEELDLVL

-141 MYPDT
+141 MYPAT

-157 LPLVDGWEY
+157 LPLVKDWEY

-173 GSCRHIYV
+173 GSCKHIFI

-187 TLSVEMKSAL
+187 TLSAEMKSAL
-197 RGWPREIEVWP
+197 RGWPREVEVWP

-216 FRGVDADSHLEQ
+216 FKGVDADSHLEQ

-233 QVSFDEYNR
+233 QVAFNEYNR

-248 PALLPVVSE
+248 PTLMPVLSE
-257 KYRKLQDYFDVMIL
+257 KYRKLQDYFDVMLL

-277 WQISKPQMVRYFL
+277 WQISKPQTVRYFL
-290 KRVMTTIGSR
+290 KRVMTTIASR
-300 LSVNAIYREIRSLGR
+300 LSVNAIYKEIKASGR

-333 LVRKLDAY
+333 LVRKLDIY
-341 SRSVKSEVSLPGK
+341 SRSVKSEISIPGK
-354 YYVTDVG
+354 YYVIDNG

-368 LQSDDDGKR
+368 LQSDDDGKQ

-382 YLELIR
+382 YLELLR
-388 RKSHNE
+388 RKAHNE
-394 ELSYFNGDGECD
+394 ELSFFSESGECD

-412 EVAKQLVQ
+412 DEVKRLIQ
-420 VTWDMSDVETRGR
+420 VTWDMSDAETRKR
-433 EFSGILEASHATGC
+433 EFSGLLEAAKATGC
-447 RDLVIVTRDEEG
+447 RDLTIVTRDEEG
-459 EEIHGDLTVR
+459 EEIRDGLNVR
-469 IVPVCKFLLSK
+469 IVPVCRFLL
-480 PTSFTFG
+480 TR

>member
-1 MIAATTIGCDF
+1 MG
-12 ISCRAL
+12 
-18 DGRHRNLLHF
+18 
-28 PLKTENS
+28 
-35 FGWRP
+35 
-40 LKKESDMSKKDI
+40 KKDI

-65 FAVIDRDV
+65 FSVIDRDV
-73 VLPIDADEIIT
+73 SLPIDGKEIIT
-84 VPGVRRCG
+84 IPGIRRCG

-106 KGVRKE
+106 NGVRKE

-127 AVEDLDIIL
+127 TAEELDLVL

-141 MYPDT
+141 MYPAT

-157 LPLVDGWEY
+157 LPLVKDWEY

-173 GSCRHIYV
+173 GSCKHIFI

-197 RGWPREIEVWP
+197 RGWPREVEVWP

-216 FRGVDADSHLEQ
+216 FKGVDADSHLEQ

-233 QVSFDEYNR
+233 QVAFNEYNR

-248 PALLPVVSE
+248 PTLMPVLSE
-257 KYRKLQDYFDVMIL
+257 KYRKLQDYFDVMLL

-277 WQISKPQMVRYFL
+277 WQISKPQTVRYFL
-290 KRVMTTIGSR
+290 KRVMTTIASR
-300 LSVNAIYREIRSLGR
+300 LSVNAIYREIKASGR

-333 LVRKLDAY
+333 LVRKLDVY
-341 SRSVKSEVSLPGK
+341 SRSVKSEISIPGK
-354 YYVTDVG
+354 YYVIDNG

-368 LQSDDDGKR
+368 LQSDDDGKQ

-388 RKSHNE
+388 RKGHNA
-394 ELSYFNGDGECD
+394 ELSYFSGSGECD
-406 FVVSEG
+406 FVVPEG
-412 EVAKQLVQ
+412 DEVKRLIQ
-420 VTWDMSDVETRGR
+420 VTWDMSDSETRTR
-433 EFSGILEASHATGC
+433 EFSGILEAAKATGC
-447 RDLVIVTRDEEG
+447 RDLTIVTRDEEG
-459 EEIHGDLTVR
+459 EEIRDGLNVK
-469 IVPVCKFLLSK
+469 IVPVCRFLLDR
-480 PTSFTFG
+480 

>member
-1 MIAATTIGCDF
+1 
-12 ISCRAL
+12 
-18 DGRHRNLLHF
+18 
-28 PLKTENS
+28 
-35 FGWRP
+35 
-40 LKKESDMSKKDI
+40 MSKKDI

-65 FAVIDRDV
+65 FSVIDRDV
-73 VLPIDADEIIT
+73 SLPIDRNEIIT

-106 KGVRKE
+106 NGVRKE
-112 NILWIG
+112 NVLWIG

-127 AVEDLDIIL
+127 TAEELDLVL

-141 MYPDT
+141 MYPAT

-157 LPLVDGWEY
+157 LPLVKEWEY

-173 GSCRHIYV
+173 GSCKHIFI

-197 RGWPREIEVWP
+197 RGWPHEIEVWP

-216 FRGVDADSHLEQ
+216 FKSVDADSHLEQ

-233 QVSFDEYNR
+233 QVAFNEYNR

-248 PALLPVVSE
+248 PTLMPVLSE
-257 KYRKLQDYFDVMIL
+257 KYRKLQDYFDVMLL

-277 WQISKPQMVRYFL
+277 WQISKPQTVRYFL
-290 KRVMTTIGSR
+290 KRVMTTIASR
-300 LSVNAIYREIRSLGR
+300 LSVNAIYREIKASGR

-333 LVRKLDAY
+333 LVRKLDVY
-341 SRSVKSEVSLPGK
+341 SRSVKSEISIPGTS
-354 YYVTDVG
+354 YVIDNG

-368 LQSDDDGKR
+368 LQSDDDGKQ

-382 YLELIR
+382 YLELLR
-388 RKSHNE
+388 RKAHNE
-394 ELSYFNGDGECD
+394 ELSFFSESGECD

-412 EVAKQLVQ
+412 DEVKRLIQ
-420 VTWDMSDVETRGR
+420 VTWDMSDAETRKR
-433 EFSGILEASHATGC
+433 EFSGLLEAAKATGC
-447 RDLVIVTRDEEG
+447 RDLTIVTRDEEG
-459 EEIHGDLTVR
+459 EEIRDGLNVR
-469 IVPVCKFLLSK
+469 IVPVCRFLL
-480 PTSFTFG
+480 TR

>member
-1 MIAATTIGCDF
+1 
-12 ISCRAL
+12 
-18 DGRHRNLLHF
+18 
-28 PLKTENS
+28 
-35 FGWRP
+35 
-40 LKKESDMSKKDI
+40 MSKKDI

-65 FAVIDRDV
+65 FSVIDRDV
-73 VLPIDADEIIT
+73 SLPIDGNEIIT

-106 KGVRKE
+106 NGVRKE
-112 NILWIG
+112 NVLWIG

-127 AVEDLDIIL
+127 TAEELDLVL

-141 MYPDT
+141 MYPAT

-157 LPLVDGWEY
+157 LPLVKDWEY

-173 GSCRHIYV
+173 GSCKHIFI

-197 RGWPREIEVWP
+197 RGWPREVEVWP

-216 FRGVDADSHLEQ
+216 FKGVDADSHLEQ

-233 QVSFDEYNR
+233 QVAFNEYNC

-248 PALLPVVSE
+248 PTLMPVLSE
-257 KYRKLQDYFDVMIL
+257 KYRKLQDYFDVMLL

-277 WQISKPQMVRYFL
+277 WQISKPQTVRYFL
-290 KRVMTTIGSR
+290 KRVMTTIASR
-300 LSVNAIYREIRSLGR
+300 LSVNAIYREIKASGR

-333 LVRKLDAY
+333 LVRKLDVY
-341 SRSVKSEVSLPGK
+341 SRSVKSEISIPGK
-354 YYVTDVG
+354 YYVIDNG

-368 LQSDDDGKR
+368 LQSDDDGKQ

-382 YLELIR
+382 YLELVR
-388 RKSHNE
+388 RKAHNE
-394 ELSYFNGDGECD
+394 DLYYFSESGECD

-412 EVAKQLVQ
+412 DEVKRLIQ
-420 VTWDMSDVETRGR
+420 VTWDMSDTETRKR
-433 EFSGILEASHATGC
+433 EFSGLLEAAKATGC
-447 RDLVIVTRDEEG
+447 RDLTIITRDEEG
-459 EEIHGDLTVR
+459 EEIRDGLNVK
-469 IVPVCKFLLSK
+469 IVPVCRFLLDR
-480 PTSFTFG
+480 

>member
-1 MIAATTIGCDF
+1 
-12 ISCRAL
+12 
-18 DGRHRNLLHF
+18 
-28 PLKTENS
+28 
-35 FGWRP
+35 
-40 LKKESDMSKKDI
+40 MSKKDI

-65 FAVIDRDV
+65 FSVIDRDV
-73 VLPIDADEIIT
+73 SLPIDGNEIIT
-84 VPGVRRCG
+84 IPGVRRCG

-106 KGVRKE
+106 NGVRKE

-127 AVEDLDIIL
+127 TAEELDLVL

-141 MYPDT
+141 MYPAT

-157 LPLVDGWEY
+157 LPLVKDWEY

-173 GSCRHIYV
+173 GSCKHIFI

-197 RGWPREIEVWP
+197 RGWPREVEVWP

-216 FRGVDADSHLEQ
+216 FKGVDADSHLEQ

-233 QVSFDEYNR
+233 QVAFNEYNR

-248 PALLPVVSE
+248 PTLMPVLSE
-257 KYRKLQDYFDVMIL
+257 KYRKLQDYFDVMLL

-277 WQISKPQMVRYFL
+277 WQISKPQTVRYFL
-290 KRVMTTIGSR
+290 KRVMTTIASR
-300 LSVNAIYREIRSLGR
+300 LSVNAIYREIKASGR

-333 LVRKLDAY
+333 LVRKLDVY
-341 SRSVKSEVSLPGK
+341 SRSVKSEISLPGK
-354 YYVTDVG
+354 YYVIDNG

-368 LQSDDDGKR
+368 LQSDDDGKQ

-382 YLELIR
+382 YIELIR
-388 RKSHNE
+388 RKGHNA
-394 ELSYFNGDGECD
+394 ELSYFSGSGECD

-412 EVAKQLVQ
+412 DEVKRLIQ
-420 VTWDMSDVETRGR
+420 VTWEMSDAETRKR
-433 EFSGILEASHATGC
+433 EFSGILEAAKATGC
-447 RDLVIVTRDEEG
+447 RDLTIITRDEEG
-459 EEIHGDLTVR
+459 EEIRDGLNVK
-469 IVPVCKFLLSK
+469 IVPVCRFLLAR
-480 PTSFTFG
+480 

>member
-1 MIAATTIGCDF
+1 MG
-12 ISCRAL
+12 
-18 DGRHRNLLHF
+18 
-28 PLKTENS
+28 
-35 FGWRP
+35 
-40 LKKESDMSKKDI
+40 KKDI

-65 FAVIDRDV
+65 FSVIDRYV
-73 VLPIDADEIIT
+73 SLPIDGKEIIT
-84 VPGVRRCG
+84 IPGVRRCG

-106 KGVRKE
+106 NGVRKE

-127 AVEDLDIIL
+127 TAEELDLVL

-141 MYPDT
+141 MYPAT

-157 LPLVDGWEY
+157 LPLVKDWEY

-173 GSCRHIYV
+173 GSCKHIFI

-197 RGWPREIEVWP
+197 RGWPHEIEVWP

-216 FRGVDADSHLEQ
+216 FKSVDADSHLEQ

-233 QVSFDEYNR
+233 QVAFNEYNR

-248 PALLPVVSE
+248 PTLMPVLSE
-257 KYRKLQDYFDVMIL
+257 KYRKLQDYFDVMLL

-277 WQISKPQMVRYFL
+277 WQISKPQTVRYFL
-290 KRVMTTIGSR
+290 KRVMTTIASR
-300 LSVNAIYREIRSLGR
+300 LSVNAIYREIKASGR

-333 LVRKLDAY
+333 LVRKLDVY
-341 SRSVKSEVSLPGK
+341 SRSVKSEISIPGK
-354 YYVTDVG
+354 YYVIDNG

-368 LQSDDDGKR
+368 LQSDDDGKQ

-382 YLELIR
+382 YLELLR
-388 RKSHNE
+388 RKAHNE
-394 ELSYFNGDGECD
+394 ELSFFSESGECD

-412 EVAKQLVQ
+412 DEVKRLIQ
-420 VTWDMSDVETRGR
+420 VTWDMSDAETRKR
-433 EFSGILEASHATGC
+433 EFSGILEAAKATGC
-447 RDLVIVTRDEEG
+447 RDLTIVTRDEEG
-459 EEIHGDLTVR
+459 EEIRDGLNVR
-469 IVPVCKFLLSK
+469 IVPVCRFLL
-480 PTSFTFG
+480 TR

>member
-1 MIAATTIGCDF
+1 M
-12 ISCRAL
+12 
-18 DGRHRNLLHF
+18 N
-28 PLKTENS
+28 
-35 FGWRP
+35 
-40 LKKESDMSKKDI
+40 KKDI

-65 FAVIDRDV
+65 FSVIDRDV
-73 VLPIDADEIIT
+73 SLPIDGNDIIT

-92 KSTLMEIAINRLLA
+92 KSTLMEIAINQLLA
-106 KGVRKE
+106 NGVRKE

-118 FDDERIKYM
+118 FDDERIKDM
-127 AVEDLDIIL
+127 TAQELDLVL

-141 MYPDT
+141 MHPET

-157 LPLVDGWEY
+157 LPLVKDWEY

-173 GSCRHIYV
+173 GYCKHIFI

-216 FRGVDADSHLEQ
+216 FKGVDADSHLEQ
-228 DKARV
+228 DKASV
-233 QVSFDEYNR
+233 QVAFDEYNR

-248 PALLPVVSE
+248 PTLMPALSE
-257 KYRKLQDYFDVMIL
+257 KYRKLQDYFDVMLL

-277 WQISKPQMVRYFL
+277 WQISKPQTVRYFL
-290 KRVMTTIGSR
+290 KRVMTTIASR
-300 LSVNAIYREIRSLGR
+300 LSVNSIYREIKASGR

-333 LVRKLDAY
+333 LVRKLDVY
-341 SRSVKSEVSLPGK
+341 SRSVKSEISLPGK
-354 YYVTDVG
+354 YYVVDNG

-368 LQSDDDGKR
+368 LQSDDDGKQ

-382 YLELIR
+382 YLELLR
-388 RKSHNE
+388 RKGHNE
-394 ELSYFNGDGECD
+394 ELSYFNESGECD

-412 EVAKQLVQ
+412 DEVRRLIQ
-420 VTWDMSDVETRGR
+420 VTWDMSDAETRKR
-433 EFSGILEASHATGC
+433 EFSGLLGAAKATGC
-447 RDLVIVTRDEEG
+447 RDLTIVTRDEDG
-459 EEIHGDLTVR
+459 EETHDGLIVR
-469 IVPVCKFLLSK
+469 IVPVCRFLLTK
-480 PTSFTFG
+480 

>member
-1 MIAATTIGCDF
+1 
-12 ISCRAL
+12 
-18 DGRHRNLLHF
+18 
-28 PLKTENS
+28 
-35 FGWRP
+35 
-40 LKKESDMSKKDI
+40 MSKKDI

-65 FAVIDRDV
+65 FSVIDRDV
-73 VLPIDADEIIT
+73 SLPIDGNEIIT
-84 VPGVRRCG
+84 IPGVRRCG

-106 KGVRKE
+106 NGVRKE

-127 AVEDLDIIL
+127 TAEELDLVL

-141 MYPDT
+141 MYPAT

-157 LPLVDGWEY
+157 LPLVKDWEY

-173 GSCRHIYV
+173 GSCKHIFI

-197 RGWPREIEVWP
+197 RGWPHEIEVWP

-216 FRGVDADSHLEQ
+216 FKGVDADSHLEQ

-233 QVSFDEYNR
+233 QVAFNEYNR

-248 PALLPVVSE
+248 PTLMPVLSE
-257 KYRKLQDYFDVMIL
+257 KYRKLQDYFDVMLL

-277 WQISKPQMVRYFL
+277 WQISKPQTVRYFL
-290 KRVMTTIGSR
+290 KRVMTTIASR
-300 LSVNAIYREIRSLGR
+300 LSVNAIYREIKASGR

-333 LVRKLDAY
+333 LVRKLDVY
-341 SRSVKSEVSLPGK
+341 SRSVKSEISLPGK
-354 YYVTDVG
+354 YYVIDNG

-368 LQSDDDGKR
+368 LQSDDDGKQ

-388 RKSHNE
+388 RKGHNA
-394 ELSYFNGDGECD
+394 ELSYFSGSGECD

-412 EVAKQLVQ
+412 DEVKRLIQ
-420 VTWDMSDVETRGR
+420 VTWEMSDAETRKR
-433 EFSGILEASHATGC
+433 EFSGLLEAAKATGC
-447 RDLVIVTRDEEG
+447 RDLTIITRDEEG
-459 EEIHGDLTVR
+459 EEIRDGLNVK
-469 IVPVCKFLLSK
+469 IVPVCRFLLAR
-480 PTSFTFG
+480 

>member
-1 MIAATTIGCDF
+1 MG
-12 ISCRAL
+12 
-18 DGRHRNLLHF
+18 
-28 PLKTENS
+28 
-35 FGWRP
+35 
-40 LKKESDMSKKDI
+40 KKDI

-65 FAVIDRDV
+65 FSVIDRDV
-73 VLPIDADEIIT
+73 SLPIDGNEIIT
-84 VPGVRRCG
+84 IPGVRRCG

-106 KGVRKE
+106 NGVRKE

-127 AVEDLDIIL
+127 TAEELDLVL

-141 MYPDT
+141 MYPAT

-157 LPLVDGWEY
+157 LPLVKDWEY

-173 GSCRHIYV
+173 GSCKHIFI

-216 FRGVDADSHLEQ
+216 FKGVDADSHLEQ

-233 QVSFDEYNR
+233 QVAFNEYNR

-248 PALLPVVSE
+248 PTLMPVLSE
-257 KYRKLQDYFDVMIL
+257 KYRKLQDYFDVMLL

-277 WQISKPQMVRYFL
+277 WQISKPQTVRYFL
-290 KRVMTTIGSR
+290 KRVMTTIASR
-300 LSVNAIYREIRSLGR
+300 LSVNAVYREIKASGR

-333 LVRKLDAY
+333 LVRKLDVY
-341 SRSVKSEVSLPGK
+341 SRSVKSEISIPGK
-354 YYVTDVG
+354 YYVIDNG

-368 LQSDDDGKR
+368 LQSDDDGKQ

-382 YLELIR
+382 YIELIR
-388 RKSHNE
+388 RKGHNA
-394 ELSYFNGDGECD
+394 ELSYFSGSGECD

-412 EVAKQLVQ
+412 DEVKRLIQ
-420 VTWDMSDVETRGR
+420 VTWEMSDAETRKR
-433 EFSGILEASHATGC
+433 EFSGILEAAKATGC
-447 RDLVIVTRDEEG
+447 RDLTIVTRDEEG
-459 EEIHGDLTVR
+459 EEIRDGLTVR
-469 IVPVCKFLLSK
+469 IVPVCRFLL
-480 PTSFTFG
+480 TR

>member
-1 MIAATTIGCDF
+1 
-12 ISCRAL
+12 
-18 DGRHRNLLHF
+18 
-28 PLKTENS
+28 
-35 FGWRP
+35 
-40 LKKESDMSKKDI
+40 MSKKDI

-65 FAVIDRDV
+65 FSVIDRDV
-73 VLPIDADEIIT
+73 SLPIDGNEIIT

-106 KGVRKE
+106 NGVRKE
-112 NILWIG
+112 NVLWIG

-127 AVEDLDIIL
+127 TAEELDLVL

-141 MYPDT
+141 MYPAT

-157 LPLVDGWEY
+157 LPLVKDWEY

-173 GSCRHIYV
+173 GSCKHIFI

-197 RGWPREIEVWP
+197 RGWPHEIEVWP

-216 FRGVDADSHLEQ
+216 FKSVDADSHLEQ

-233 QVSFDEYNR
+233 QVAFNEYNR

-248 PALLPVVSE
+248 PTLMPVLSE
-257 KYRKLQDYFDVMIL
+257 KYRKLQDYFDVMLL

-277 WQISKPQMVRYFL
+277 WQISKPQTVRYFL
-290 KRVMTTIGSR
+290 KRVMTTNASR
-300 LSVNAIYREIRSLGR
+300 LSVNAIYREIKASGR

-333 LVRKLDAY
+333 LVRKLDVY
-341 SRSVKSEVSLPGK
+341 SRSVKSEISLPGK
-354 YYVTDVG
+354 YYVIDNG

-368 LQSDDDGKR
+368 LQSDDDGKQ

-382 YLELIR
+382 YLELLR
-388 RKSHNE
+388 RKAHNE
-394 ELSYFNGDGECD
+394 ELSFFSESGECD

-412 EVAKQLVQ
+412 DEVKRLIQ
-420 VTWDMSDVETRGR
+420 VTWDMSDAETRKR
-433 EFSGILEASHATGC
+433 EFSGLLEAAKATGC
-447 RDLVIVTRDEEG
+447 RDLTIVTRDEEG
-459 EEIHGDLTVR
+459 EEIRDGLNVR
-469 IVPVCKFLLSK
+469 IVPVCRFLL
-480 PTSFTFG
+480 TR

>member
-1 MIAATTIGCDF
+1 M
-12 ISCRAL
+12 
-18 DGRHRNLLHF
+18 N
-28 PLKTENS
+28 
-35 FGWRP
+35 
-40 LKKESDMSKKDI
+40 KKDI

-65 FAVIDRDV
+65 FSVIDRDV
-73 VLPIDADEIIT
+73 SLPIDGNDIIT

-92 KSTLMEIAINRLLA
+92 KSTLMEIAINQLLA
-106 KGVRKE
+106 NGVRKE

-118 FDDERIKYM
+118 FDDERIKDM
-127 AVEDLDIIL
+127 TAQELDLVL

-141 MYPDT
+141 MHPAT

-157 LPLVDGWEY
+157 LPLVKDWEY

-173 GSCRHIYV
+173 GYCKHIFI

-216 FRGVDADSHLEQ
+216 FKGVDADSHLEQ
-228 DKARV
+228 DKASV
-233 QVSFDEYNR
+233 QVAFDEYNR

-248 PALLPVVSE
+248 PTLMPALSE
-257 KYRKLQDYFDVMIL
+257 KYRKLQDYFDVMLL

-290 KRVMTTIGSR
+290 KRVMTTIASR
-300 LSVNAIYREIRSLGR
+300 LSVNSIYREIKASGR

-333 LVRKLDAY
+333 LVRKLDVY
-341 SRSVKSEVSLPGK
+341 SRSVKSEISLPGK
-354 YYVTDVG
+354 YYVVDNG

-368 LQSDDDGKR
+368 LQSDDDGKQ

-382 YLELIR
+382 YLELLR
-388 RKSHNE
+388 RKGHNE
-394 ELSYFNGDGECD
+394 ELSYFNESGECD
-406 FVVSEG
+406 F
-412 EVAKQLVQ
+412 
-420 VTWDMSDVETRGR
+420 VTWDMSDAETRKR
-433 EFSGILEASHATGC
+433 EFSGLLGAAKATGC
-447 RDLVIVTRDEEG
+447 RDLTIVTRDEDG
-459 EEIHGDLTVR
+459 EETHDGLIVR
-469 IVPVCKFLLSK
+469 IVPVCRFLLTK
-480 PTSFTFG
+480 

>member
-1 MIAATTIGCDF
+1 MG
-12 ISCRAL
+12 
-18 DGRHRNLLHF
+18 
-28 PLKTENS
+28 
-35 FGWRP
+35 
-40 LKKESDMSKKDI
+40 KKDI

-65 FAVIDRDV
+65 FSVIDRDV
-73 VLPIDADEIIT
+73 SLPIDGNEIIT
-84 VPGVRRCG
+84 IPGVRRCG

-106 KGVRKE
+106 NGVRKE

-127 AVEDLDIIL
+127 TAEELDLVL

-141 MYPDT
+141 MYPAT

-157 LPLVDGWEY
+157 LPLVKDWEY

-173 GSCRHIYV
+173 GSCKHIFI

-197 RGWPREIEVWP
+197 RGWPHEVEVWP

-216 FRGVDADSHLEQ
+216 FKGVDADSHLEQ

-233 QVSFDEYNR
+233 QVAFNEYNR

-248 PALLPVVSE
+248 PTLMPVLSE
-257 KYRKLQDYFDVMIL
+257 KYRKLQDYFDVMLL

-277 WQISKPQMVRYFL
+277 WQISKPQTVRYFL
-290 KRVMTTIGSR
+290 KRVMTTIAGR
-300 LSVNAIYREIRSLGR
+300 LSVNAIYREIKASGR

-333 LVRKLDAY
+333 LVRKLDVY
-341 SRSVKSEVSLPGK
+341 SRSVKSEISIPGK
-354 YYVTDVG
+354 YYVIDNG

-368 LQSDDDGKR
+368 LQSDDDGKQ

-382 YLELIR
+382 YIELIR
-388 RKSHNE
+388 RKGHNA
-394 ELSYFNGDGECD
+394 ELSYFSGSGECD

-412 EVAKQLVQ
+412 DEVKRLIQ
-420 VTWDMSDVETRGR
+420 VTWEMSDAETRKR
-433 EFSGILEASHATGC
+433 EFSGILEAAKATGC
-447 RDLVIVTRDEEG
+447 RDLTIVTRDEEG
-459 EEIHGDLTVR
+459 EEFRDGLNVK
-469 IVPVCKFLLSK
+469 IVPVCRFLLAR
-480 PTSFTFG
+480 